1 VRLGEGTCDRLS
13 PGIARFAYDRQAQR
27 VGIVHFGIGAFHR
40 AHQAW
45 YTDLAMDAG
54 DADWMI
60 AGVSL
65 RSDAVAQQLNPQGGF
80 YTLTA
85 RSGAQQD
92 TRLIGAVREVL
103 FAPEEAQS
111 IVDRIASP
119 DCRIVSFTVTEKGY
133 ARAEDGSLDLAAASA
148 SFYPPLTQG
157 LRLRMERGL
166 PGVTLL
172 SCDNIAANG
181 RVLAALMADW
191 MESECPDLLDWFRS
205 TCTVPSTMIDRIVPR
220 STPEDL
226 ATLELRIGLEDRG
239 AVFTERFSQWVI
251 EDEFANGR
259 PRWEVAGAQLVEDV
273 APYETAKLRMLNGAH
288 SLLAYAGL
296 RAGYEF
302 VHEAIADPALRKS
315 TQELMY
321 QAASTIAAPAD
332 LDLAAYA
339 RELVDR
345 FADRALRHRLSQ
357 IAMDGTQKLPQRWLD
372 TARHLQRAGAPA
384 TFLPEAL
391 DAWIW
396 HLSDGRFVED
406 PAGEELSALV
416 RSGKRAVIQRCFCGR
431 SERPPLWQGYTEL
444 VPLLLQES
452 PPC

>member
-1 VRLGEGTCDRLS
+1 VRLAEGTCDQLS
-13 PGIARFAYDRQAQR
+13 PEIARFAYDREAQR
-27 VGIVHFGIGAFHR
+27 FGIVHFGIGVFHR

-65 RSDAVAQQLNPQGGF
+65 RSDAVAQQLNPQDGL

-85 RSGAQQD
+85 RSGARQE

-103 FAPEEAQS
+103 FAPDDSQA
-111 IVDRIASP
+111 IIDRITSP

-148 SFYPPLTQG
+148 SFYPHLTQG
-157 LRLRMERGL
+157 LRLRMKRGL

-181 RVLAALMADW
+181 RVLAALMVDW
-191 MESECPDLLDWFRS
+191 IEAECPELLDWFRRS
-205 TCTVPSTMIDRIVPR
+205 CTVPSTMIDRIVPR
-220 STPEDL
+220 TTQDDL
-226 ATLELRIGLEDRG
+226 AALELRLGMEDLG
-239 AVFTERFSQWVI
+239 AVFAEQFSQWVI
-251 EDEFANGR
+251 EDDFAKGR

-273 APYETAKLRMLNGAH
+273 APYETAKLRMLNGGH
-288 SLLAYAGL
+288 SYLAYAGL
-296 RAGYEF
+296 RAGHEF

-315 TQELMY
+315 TEELMQ
-321 QAASTIAAPAD
+321 QAASTVAAPVD

-339 RELVDR
+339 GELVDR

-372 TARHLQRAGAPA
+372 TARHLQRAGTPA
-384 TFLPEAL
+384 IFLPEAL

-396 HLSDGRFVED
+396 HLSDGRFVDD
-406 PAGEELSALV
+406 PAGEELSALA
-416 RSGKRAVIQRCFCGR
+416 RSGKRAVIQRCFYGR
-431 SERPPLWQGYTEL
+431 SEMSALWQGYTEL
-444 VPLLLQES
+444 VPLLRQEA